1 MEIIEF
7 FRTKLMHI
15 LNRESFHPP
24 KIKQN
29 LAVIHYRNFFL
40 ETTGKLSFRL
50 VPRMAYT
57 WRLCQKVVPFV
68 NGIILYQKMN
78 FLDINLSLIKSCFK
92 IFLCSVLI
100 PN

>member
-29 LAVIHYRNFFL
+29 LAVIHYGNFFW
-40 ETTGKLSFRL
+40 KLQVNFRDT
-50 VPRMAYT
+50 YT
-57 WRLCQKVVPFV
+57 FQ
-68 NGIILYQKMN
+68 
-78 FLDINLSLIKSCFK
+78 LIKTQSNYNYFYC
-92 IFLCSVLI
+92 IVPVLVTNEWI
-100 PN
+100 CEVIGSHWKSPNQKPNHLI